1 MARSPTQQGSS
12 EEPIVVSP
20 TEARGAVIS
29 GRVITVLVVSLLL
42 ALFAMALLLSH
53 FYSFPFA
60 PILR

>member
-1 MARSPTQQGSS
+1 MTRSPTQHDTG
-12 EEPIVVSP
+12 EEPIVVTP

-53 FYSFPFA
+53 FYSFPFPA
-60 PILR
+60 FYR